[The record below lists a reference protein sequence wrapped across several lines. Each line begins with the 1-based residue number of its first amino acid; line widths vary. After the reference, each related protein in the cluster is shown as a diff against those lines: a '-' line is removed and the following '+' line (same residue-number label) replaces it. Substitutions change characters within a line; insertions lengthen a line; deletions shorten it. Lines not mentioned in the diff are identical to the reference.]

1 MNIIIELTYGSVVWG
16 DQMMYYGLGS
26 SALFVVTFLI
36 CILTKA
42 KWYEALLISGIST
55 GVVFLATWGI
65 TAMVLHS
72 NQSNRDEVL
81 LQQALTECGYSGV
94 ESTSSSGTM
103 AGHYKGESIELAK
116 VQIGKEVAI
125 LSPEGCDK

>member
-42 KWYEALLISGIST
+42 KWYEALLISG
-55 GVVFLATWGI
+55 L
-65 TAMVLHS
+65 
-72 NQSNRDEVL
+72 N
-81 LQQALTECGYSGV
+81 
-94 ESTSSSGTM
+94 
-103 AGHYKGESIELAK
+103 KK
-116 VQIGKEVAI
+116 
-125 LSPEGCDK
+125 

>member
-26 SALFVVTFLI
+26 SALFVVAFLI

-42 KWYEALLISGIST
+42 KWYEALVVSIIST
-55 GVVFLATWGI
+55 GVVFLTTWGI
-65 TAMVLHS
+65 TALVLHS

-81 LQQALTECGYSGV
+81 LQQALTECGYSGI
-94 ESTSSSGTM
+94 EATSSSDNLT
-103 AGHYKGESIELAK
+103 GHYKGESIELAK
-116 VQIGKEVAI
+116 VQIGKDVAI
-125 LSPEGCDK
+125 VSPEGCNK